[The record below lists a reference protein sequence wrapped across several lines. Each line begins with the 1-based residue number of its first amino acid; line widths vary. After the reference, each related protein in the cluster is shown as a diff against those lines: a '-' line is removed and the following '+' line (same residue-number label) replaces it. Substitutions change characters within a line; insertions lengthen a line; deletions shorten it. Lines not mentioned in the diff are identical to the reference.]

1 MHRLGN
7 GPFIKTTVESL
18 SRKHGLET
26 RRVYEVSKMK
36 IANSPSQL
44 EAMTGLVYVS
54 PYNNVGP
61 YVMLDD
67 SEIYRV
73 VPHAGVD
80 VDTIAL
86 NAIQRRLLV
95 KFAGDEVQVSNIHI
109 PMDKEFTF
117 EILTVTAEYVKSYP
131 GHAFPD
137 SVELANAFKTQFE
150 GHVLQPEQKVI
161 MQHNNENFLLTVQSD
176 MTGLVCNTT
185 RVSIN
190 F

>member
-1 MHRLGN
+1 
-7 GPFIKTTVESL
+7 
-18 SRKHGLET
+18 
-26 RRVYEVSKMK
+26 MK

-73 VPHAGVD
+73 APHAGID
-80 VDTIAL
+80 VDTVAL
-86 NAIQRRLLV
+86 NAIQRRLLK
-95 KFAGDEVQVSNIHI
+95 KFAGDDVHVSNIHI
-109 PMDKEFTF
+109 PMDKEFT
-117 EILTVTAEYVKSYP
+117 LKNLSVKAEYVKSYP
-131 GHAFPD
+131 ERAFPG
-137 SVELANAFKTQFE
+137 SAELANGFKTQFE
-150 GHVLQPEQKVI
+150 GHVLQPEQKMI
-161 MQHNNENFLLTVQSD
+161 MQYNNENFLLTIQSD

-185 RVSIN
+185 HVSIN

>member
-1 MHRLGN
+1 
-7 GPFIKTTVESL
+7 
-18 SRKHGLET
+18 
-26 RRVYEVSKMK
+26 MK

-73 VPHAGVD
+73 APHAGVD

-86 NAIQRRLLV
+86 NAIQRRLLK
-95 KFAGDEVQVSNIHI
+95 KFAGDDVNVNHVHI
-109 PMDKEFTF
+109 PVDKEFTF
-117 EILTVTAEYVKSYP
+117 KNITVKAEYVKSYP
-131 GHAFPD
+131 ERAFPG
-137 SVELANAFKTQFE
+137 SVDLANAFKTQFE
-150 GHVLQPEQKVI
+150 GHVLQPGQKVI
-161 MQHNNENFLLTVQSD
+161 MQHGNENFLLTVQSD
-176 MTGLVCNTT
+176 ETGLVCSTT
-185 RVSIN
+185 EVSIN

>member
-1 MHRLGN
+1 
-7 GPFIKTTVESL
+7 
-18 SRKHGLET
+18 
-26 RRVYEVSKMK
+26 MK
-36 IANSPSQL
+36 ITNSPSQL

-73 VPHAGVD
+73 APHAGVD

-86 NAIQRRLLV
+86 NAIQRRLLT
-95 KFAGDEVQVSNIHI
+95 KMCGDDVQVNNIHI

-117 EILTVTAEYVKSYP
+117 ENLIVSAEYVKNYP
-131 GHAFPD
+131 GLDLPNPTD
-137 SVELANAFKTQFE
+137 LANAFKAQFE
-150 GHVLQPEQKVI
+150 GHVLQPGQKVI
-161 MQHNNENFLLTVQSD
+161 MQHNNENFLLKVRSD
-176 MTGLVCNTT
+176 ATGLVCNTT
-185 RVSIN
+185 HVSVI

>member
-1 MHRLGN
+1 
-7 GPFIKTTVESL
+7 
-18 SRKHGLET
+18 
-26 RRVYEVSKMK
+26 MK

-73 VPHAGVD
+73 APHAGVD

-86 NAIQRRLLV
+86 NAIQRRLLK

-117 EILTVTAEYVKSYP
+117 EILNVKAEYVKDYP
-131 GHAFPD
+131 GRDMPD
-137 SVELANAFKTQFE
+137 ATNMANTFKTQFE

-161 MQHNNENFLLTVQSD
+161 MQHDNENFLLTVQSD

-185 RVSIN
+185 EVSIN

>member
-1 MHRLGN
+1 LHRLGN

-95 KFAGDEVQVSNIHI
+95 KFAGDEVQVSNSHI

>member
-1 MHRLGN
+1 
-7 GPFIKTTVESL
+7 
-18 SRKHGLET
+18 
-26 RRVYEVSKMK
+26 MK

-61 YVMLDD
+61 YVMLDNY
-67 SEIYRV
+67 EIYRV
-73 VPHAGVD
+73 APHAGVD

-86 NAIQRRLLV
+86 NAIQRRLLK
-95 KFAGDEVQVSNIHI
+95 KFAGDDVQVNNFHI
-109 PMDKEFTF
+109 PMDKAFTF
-117 EILTVTAEYVKSYP
+117 ENLTVKAEYVKSYP
-131 GHAFPD
+131 ERAFPD

-161 MQHNNENFLLTVQSD
+161 MQYNNENFLLTVQSV
-176 MTGLVCNTT
+176 TVGLVCNTT
-185 RVSIN
+185 YVSVI